1 MLLAIDCGNSEFKIG
16 LFEGERLAADWRLTT
31 RPDQTADELG
41 ALLRQLFELRGV
53 DLAAVDGVVIASV
66 VPSFNR
72 ALVEASRTYLNQEPL
87 MVGPGI
93 KTGVRVR
100 IENPKEVGAD
110 RIANSLAAF
119 HRYGGPVVVID
130 IGTAL
135 TYDAVSA
142 EGDYLGGAIAP
153 GLQVALDALVQNT
166 ARLSR
171 VELSA
176 PASVIGRTTVTAI
189 QSGLMWGLAGAI
201 EGMVARFRAE
211 LGDGTRIVAT
221 GGHARLMASLTPV
234 IEETDPLLTLEG
246 LRLIWA
252 QNQEPGGSAG
262 GRAAGGPAERAGARR
277 REGGGPPLVD
287 T

>member
-1 MLLAIDCGNSEFKIG
+1 MLVASFASPVSSPHLWAPHRRMLLAIDCGNSEFKLG
-16 LFEGERLAADWRLTT
+16 LFEAERLVADWRLTT

-72 ALVEASRTYLNQEPL
+72 ALIEASQTYLKQEPL

-119 HRYGGPVVVID
+119 RRYGGPVVVID

-153 GLQVALDALVQNT
+153 GLTVAMDA
-166 ARLSR
+166 
-171 VELSA
+171 
-176 PASVIGRTTVTAI
+176 
-189 QSGLMWGLAGAI
+189 
-201 EGMVARFRAE
+201 
-211 LGDGTRIVAT
+211 
-221 GGHARLMASLTPV
+221 
-234 IEETDPLLTLEG
+234 
-246 LRLIWA
+246 
-252 QNQEPGGSAG
+252 
-262 GRAAGGPAERAGARR
+262 
-277 REGGGPPLVD
+277 
-287 T
+287 